1 MPGNTLPPRALW
13 IDALRGVAI
22 LLVMVWH
29 ALVIGND
36 QRVQHGPIW
45 ETSVVLQGL
54 RMPTLFFLSGLLL
67 PRALDKPVG
76 SYIWGKWIN
85 LVWPYLVW
93 QLIAL
98 VQAPELSL
106 IRLTDWG
113 PHNYLWFMFYLM
125 VYFAV
130 ALVLR
135 WVSPL
140 AMLTLALVAFIV
152 LGIVAEEGSQPMRL
166 GIYAVWFFAG
176 AACGRVLAEEKP
188 GFSWDRA
195 IVLFCFLAAGW
206 VNRNIVALS
215 TNPEANPFVFV
226 YISIPAVGAA
236 VAAALMFAG
245 HRVFLP
251 LQWVGRHS
259 VIFYTAHFAVQ
270 VFVIVRLGDTQLN
283 GPDAAVLGFLASVV
297 VCSLLAALRGVMVV
311 GALFSFPARLVPR
324 AVRPVSIMTAP
335 SAPQSGRE
343 S

>member
-1 MPGNTLPPRALW
+1 MPGNTPPPRALW
-13 IDALRGVAI
+13 IDGLRGVAI

-29 ALVIGND
+29 ALVIGDD

-45 ETSVVLQGL
+45 ETSVALQGL

-67 PRALDKPVG
+67 PRALEKPVG
-76 SYIWGKWIN
+76 SYIWGKWTN

-98 VQAPELSL
+98 VQAPDLSVL
-106 IRLTDWG
+106 RLTDWG

-135 WVSPL
+135 WMPPI
-140 AMLTLALVAFIV
+140 AMLAVALVAFIV

-176 AACGRVLAEEKP
+176 AATGRAFAEEKP

-206 VNRNIVALS
+206 VNRNIAGLS

-226 YISIPAVGAA
+226 YVSVPTVGAA

-251 LQWVGRHS
+251 VQWVGRHS

-270 VFVIVRLGDTQLN
+270 VFVIVALVDTQLG
-283 GPDAAVLGFLASVV
+283 GPDAAVLGFLASVA

-311 GALFSFPARLVPR
+311 SVLFSFPARLMPR
-324 AVRPVSIMTAP
+324 AVRPVSNMTSL
-335 SAPQSGRE
+335 SAP
-343 S
+343 